1 MVQAMLKYDSAS
13 REVRLTVDRDYKA
26 GKRSHDIV
34 HNVTMYSMYT
44 MYIMYTMYTMHSPT
58 SWTTV

>member
-26 GKRSHDIV
+26 GKRLHDIV
-34 HNVTMYSMYT
+34 SLLLLVS
-44 MYIMYTMYTMHSPT
+44 
-58 SWTTV
+58 